1 MPIAALIGY
10 HHLRC
15 ERGVNAGGTAATYA
29 EGDDMEQHIPL
40 SGPID
45 LDALDDYL
53 LSDRAPDDSM
63 GLSDLDGFL
72 TGIVVGPEL
81 ILPSEWLPVIWG
93 GEEPEFETEA
103 EMRTVLGTIMGRYNE
118 IIACLDSNPEGFEPI
133 LLEGPEDEVIASDW
147 VAGFLDAVALRP
159 KAWEPLITHDR
170 AGIMIMPILL
180 LNGDAELDAGP
191 DSVVD
196 QEEFMAEVPDI
207 IPACVA
213 GIHEFGKNSGTH
225 CKPQS
230 SRGRSSHG
238 RRTRH

>member
-1 MPIAALIGY
+1 
-10 HHLRC
+10 
-15 ERGVNAGGTAATYA
+15 
-29 EGDDMEQHIPL
+29 
-40 SGPID
+40 
-45 LDALDDYL
+45 
-53 LSDRAPDDSM
+53 
-63 GLSDLDGFL
+63 
-72 TGIVVGPEL
+72 L

-93 GEEPEFETEA
+93 DEEPDFETEA

-133 LLEGPEDEVIASDW
+133 FLEGPEDEVIASDW
-147 VAGFLDAVALRP
+147 AAGFLDAVALRP

-170 AGIMIMPILL
+170 AGMMIMPILL

-191 DSVVD
+191 NSVLD
-196 QEEFMAEVPDI
+196 EEEFMAEVPDI

-213 GIHEFGKNSGTH
+213 GIHEFWKNKGNH
-225 CKPQS
+225 RKPRS